1 MITGIG
7 CDVVELNRIE
17 SVLAKHGQ
25 AFIEKVLSPSEII
38 TYYRRSA
45 ANPKRGVMYL
55 ASRWA
60 AKEAFSKALGTG
72 LRNEVT
78 LTDISVEN
86 NELGAPYLVFT
97 GKLSNLVQN
106 LKINCFISISD
117 TDTVCMAMA
126 VCERNS
132 NG

>member
-17 SVLAKHGQ
+17 TVLAKHGQ

-38 TYYRRSA
+38 IYYRRSA

-86 NELGAPYLVFT
+86 NELGAPYLVFS
-97 GKLSNLVQN
+97 GKLRNLVQN

-117 TDTVCMAMA
+117 TDTVCMAMV